1 MTDATPTMYGE
12 KSALERFGDALSHYS
27 NVFAAIGLIT
37 IMLVNGLNVGTRY
50 FLGFAFPWADE
61 LMQFIMIA
69 LIFTGCVTITWRQL
83 HIRID
88 LLLEIFTPRVRRV
101 IDALTAIVSIAA
113 LLYIDKASFSIVD
126 RLFEFEQ
133 RSLAL
138 EVPLWIPQFFV
149 AAGFLLMAVIIALR
163 VFISFASAKQH

>member
-1 MTDATPTMYGE
+1 MTDAAPHMAEG
-12 KSALERFGDALSHYS
+12 KSTLERLGDGLSHYS
-27 NVFAAIGLIT
+27 NVVAAIGLIT
-37 IMLVNGLNVGTRY
+37 IMLVNGVNVAARY
-50 FLGFAFPWADE
+50 FFGFAFPWAEE

-88 LLLEIFTPRVRRV
+88 LLLEVFTPKVRRV
-101 IDALTAIVSIAA
+101 LDAIIALFSIGA
-113 LLYIDKASFSIVD
+113 LLYIDRASFSIVQ

-138 EVPLWIPQFFV
+138 EVPLWIPQIFV
-149 AAGFLLMAVIIALR
+149 AGGFLVMAIIIALR
-163 VFISFASAKQH
+163 VFISFASAKQQ